1 MDKAGSSKSSTPEVT
16 DLTFMNIDH
25 MSQHVAPQVEYL
37 ELSPSRK
44 IAYRFVRGR
53 GPTLIYVPG
62 YSGTMEIHK
71 AKAVEQYAKNNGL
84 SCIRYDPCGRG
95 LSSGKNENT
104 KRFVGNVHDFR
115 RSKEASNRKVDRGH
129 C

>member
-1 MDKAGSSKSSTPEVT
+1 MAGLKNILTSPEVT
-16 DLTFMNIDH
+16 DLTFMDPDH
-25 MSQHVAPQVEYL
+25 MSQHVAPPVELL

-53 GPTLIYVPG
+53 GPCLLYVPG

-84 SCIRYDPCGRG
+84 SAIRYDPCGRG
-95 LSSGKNENT
+95 RSSGKPT
-104 KRFVGNVHDFR
+104 F
-115 RSKEASNRKVDRGH
+115 SDRERLR
-129 C
+129 